1 MGRAMDKLSIEGFK
15 SIKDLKQFDL
25 GKLNVLIGANGSGK
39 SNFVDFFRMLRAFAD
54 KSLQEF
60 VNEQGGG
67 DGFFFQGPKKTP
79 EIKARLDFQSNWYE
93 FTLKPTADGSLQ
105 ITSEVTGYLASNR
118 PLVGGNRESN
128 LKDNKDA
135 PSSFFPKSKGIPAHV
150 YESVSSWV
158 VYHFHDTSSL
168 APMRRRHEARNYDE
182 LCSNAANIAPFLS
195 HLMEEEP
202 DSYSL
207 IRDTVRLIA
216 PFFEDFTLRPKK
228 QGDAESL
235 SLEWKQ
241 KGSNFPFQP
250 SQLSDGTIRFI
261 CLATALLQPYMPGT
275 IVIDEPELGL
285 HPYAISI
292 LAALI
297 QSASE
302 RTQVIIS
309 TQSVTL
315 LDHFEPS
322 DIVVVNRVKGESR
335 FERLD
340 EESLKVWLDE
350 YSVGDLW
357 EKNVVQAGPS
367 NE

>member
-1 MGRAMDKLSIEGFK
+1 MGRAIDELTIEGFK
-15 SIKDLKQFDL
+15 SIKELKGFKL
-25 GKLNVLIGANGSGK
+25 GKLNILIGANGSGK

-54 KSLQEF
+54 KSFQEF

-67 DGFFFQGPKKTP
+67 DAFFFQGPKRTP
-79 EIKARLDFQSNWYE
+79 EIKARLDFRNNWYE

-105 ITSEVTGYLASNR
+105 ITSEVTGYLSNTR

-128 LKDNKDA
+128 LSDNKNAASDH
-135 PSSFFPKSKGIPAHV
+135 FRGYKGIPAHV
-150 YESVSSWV
+150 YDAVSSWI
-158 VYHFHDTSSL
+158 VYHFYDTSSL
-168 APMRRRHEARNYDE
+168 APMRRRHEAADYDE
-182 LCSNAANIAPFLS
+182 LRSDAANIAPFLAN
-195 HLMEEEP
+195 LQEDEP
-202 DSYSL
+202 GSYSL

-216 PFFEDFTLRPKK
+216 PFFDDFTLRPRK
-228 QGDAESL
+228 QGDMESL

-241 KGSNFPFQP
+241 KSSSFPFQP

-261 CLATALLQPYMPGT
+261 CLATALLQPNMPGT
-275 IVIDEPELGL
+275 VVIDEPELGL

-302 RTQVIIS
+302 RTQVIVS

-315 LDHFEPS
+315 LDYFDPDE
-322 DIVVVNRVKGESR
+322 IIVVNRSKGAST
-335 FERLD
+335 FDRLD
-340 EESLKVWLDE
+340 ETSLEAWLGE
-350 YSVGDLW
+350 YTVGDLW
-357 EKNVVQAGPS
+357 EKNIVQAGPS